1 MKKRLYFVIFLAA
14 FFSASAQQKKADSL
28 ISVLKSVT
36 DNKKKIEI
44 LKQLTDQQND
54 APVIIEY
61 AGKGIALAEKL
72 NQPKDEEYFQFDL
85 VRGYFKS
92 DDYPKQLDMCF
103 KGLVLSRKLH
113 DDHYSLRFLNGILI
127 GYGHGKEYHKAINYG
142 LEGLHVAERIKEKKQ
157 YSVFFDNIGLNY
169 IKLHMLDSAM
179 SYIKRAYRSALELH
193 DPNIGYSI
201 SGLGLI
207 EDSLHHK
214 NLALSYYRQAIP
226 FFKKSNL
233 FRDRNLAS
241 GYIHIANI
249 YVQTHLQDSAF
260 YYTSMAYNIASK
272 AKDMSAIS
280 DAARLLSSSYEGRN
294 DKESLR
300 YYKIAV
306 AAKDSLL
313 NDEKAKQFQIISLN
327 ERMREADLKQAAIA
341 YQNKMRLYVV
351 ILALALTTCI
361 IVFLWLNNKKQ
372 QKANV
377 LLSEQKREIEEQRDQ
392 TNKALGELQK
402 TQTQLIQSEK
412 MASLGELTAGI
423 AHEIQNPLN
432 FVNNFSEVNTEL
444 IDELQEERNKN
455 IRDLKS
461 ENDILNTIRENEQK
475 INMHG
480 KRADSIVK
488 SMLEHSR
495 ASSGQK
501 ELTDLNA
508 LADEYMRLSYH
519 GLRAKDKTFNSAME
533 PHLDGDLPKVNVVPQ
548 DIGRVLL
555 NLFNNAFYAVH
566 QKKKQNPEGYSPQV
580 TLTTSHKNGFIEI
593 TVKDNGNGIPD
604 NIKDKVM
611 QPFFTT
617 KPTGEGTGLGL
628 SLSYDIVVKAHGGS
642 IGVNGK
648 EGEGSEFIIKLPV

>member
-1 MKKRLYFVIFLAA
+1 MKKRLYFIIFLAA

-28 ISVLKSVT
+28 ISVLKSAT
-36 DNKKKIEI
+36 DNKEKIEL
-44 LKQLTDQQND
+44 LKQLSDQQND
-54 APVIIEY
+54 ASIIIEY
-61 AGKGIALAEKL
+61 ATKGIALAEKL
-72 NQPKDEEYFQFDL
+72 NHPKDEEYFQFDL

-103 KGLVLSRKLH
+103 KGLLLSRKLH

-127 GYGHGKEYHKAINYG
+127 GYGHGEEYHKAINYG

-157 YSVFFDNIGLNY
+157 YSVFFDNIGHNY

-179 SYIKRAYRSALELH
+179 SYMKRAYRSALELH

-233 FRDRNLAS
+233 FRDRNLAD
-241 GYIHIANI
+241 GYVHIANI
-249 YVQTHLQDSAF
+249 YTETHQRDSAF
-260 YYTSMAYNIASK
+260 YYASMAYNIASK
-272 AKDMSAIS
+272 AKDMSSIS
-280 DAARLLSSSYEGRN
+280 AAAKLLSSSYEGRN

-306 AAKDSLL
+306 AAQDSLL

-327 ERMREADLKQAAIA
+327 ERTREADLKQAAIA

-372 QKANV
+372 QKANA
-377 LLSEQKREIEEQRDQ
+377 LLSKQKREIEEQRDQ

-444 IDELQEERNKN
+444 IDEMQVEIDKGNLSGVKA
-455 IRDLKS
+455 IAVDLK
-461 ENDILNTIRENEQK
+461 ENEQK

-495 ASSGQK
+495 ISSGQK

-533 PHLDGDLPKVNVVPQ
+533 TNLDSDLPKVNVVPQ

-566 QKKKQNPEGYSPQV
+566 QKKKQNQEGYLPQV
-580 TLTTSHKNGFIEI
+580 TLTTSKKDGFIEI
-593 TVKDNGNGIPD
+593 AVKDNGNGIPD
-604 NIKDKVM
+604 NIKDKIM

-642 IGVNGK
+642 IVANSK